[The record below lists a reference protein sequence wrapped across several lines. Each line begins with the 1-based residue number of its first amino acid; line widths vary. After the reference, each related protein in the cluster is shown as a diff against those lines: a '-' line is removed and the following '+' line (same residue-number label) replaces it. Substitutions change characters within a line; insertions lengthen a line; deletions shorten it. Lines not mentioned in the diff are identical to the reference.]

1 LSDQIHFVALL
12 KTGDSGAYDKLIE
25 DYQHMVYNTV
35 LGIVNHLHDAEDITQ
50 NVFIQIFKSIHDFKG
65 DSKLSTWIYRI
76 AITKS
81 LEWERKKKSKRSIN
95 YFKNLIGISTESTE
109 MSAFHHPGVELLNK
123 EVAAM
128 LFKAIKKLPENQRL
142 AFVLIKVEGLNYQEV
157 GEIMNKSTKS
167 IEGLVLRAK
176 AQLKLILNDY
186 FSE

>member
-1 LSDQIHFVALL
+1 MSDQIHFVALL

-81 LEWERKKKSKRSIN
+81 LEWERKKSRKDR
-95 YFKNLIGISTESTE
+95 
-109 MSAFHHPGVELLNK
+109 
-123 EVAAM
+123 
-128 LFKAIKKLPENQRL
+128 
-142 AFVLIKVEGLNYQEV
+142 
-157 GEIMNKSTKS
+157 
-167 IEGLVLRAK
+167 
-176 AQLKLILNDY
+176 
-186 FSE
+186 